1 MQKTIDDKE
10 SETKEEFLSY
20 FYHSKIPPPEK
31 WPGDSSIYLAP
42 SPRAKGITYQLVPQD
57 SGSSPHFPLD
67 GTIVRF
73 EGPIFEGKIISR
85 VKHAD
90 LMTARSKQRECKQDY
105 FKGRS
110 RMFQW
115 VVQGKFKQR
124 IRYDKVV
131 TGQEFQ
137 RPFRN
142 APSVAIVR
150 QGINILRSRLPET
163 FEW

>member
-1 MQKTIDDKE
+1 MQKKVDLRDVN
-10 SETKEEFLSY
+10 SKEEFLSY
-20 FYHSKIPPPEK
+20 FYQSKVPSPQS
-31 WPGDSSIYLAP
+31 WPGDSPIYLAP
-42 SPRAKGITYQLVPQD
+42 SSRGKGITYHLVPQE
-57 SGSSPHFPLD
+57 SGKSPNFPLD

-73 EGPIFEGKIISR
+73 DGSVFEGKIISR
-85 VKHAD
+85 VKQAS
-90 LMTARSKQRECKQDY
+90 LINPPSKQRECKQDY

-124 IRYDKVV
+124 IRFDKVV

-142 APSVAIVR
+142 APSAAIVR
-150 QGINILRSRLPET
+150 QGINILRSRLPDT